1 MLFVLALI
9 MRTKKLDG
17 LFIAVGFLAS
27 RFLIEA
33 VVLQQFYYNQRF
45 EVHLWHKILLV
56 VIFLMS
62 CYMIKIFFDFEKQ

>member
-33 VVLQQFYYNQRF
+33 VVLQQFYYN
-45 EVHLWHKILLV
+45 
-56 VIFLMS
+56 
-62 CYMIKIFFDFEKQ
+62 